1 MTLQRILPFTR
12 TLLNSVL
19 TEGGIAIDGTC
30 GNGHDTLFL
39 AESVGKLGKVYGFD
53 IQSEAIEATEKRLTE
68 ANQSAQVA
76 LFHESHA
83 SINSNI
89 ETKDVGNVSA
99 AIFNLGY
106 LPGGDKTI
114 VTKPEETIQA
124 VTDILH
130 LLRSEGLLILVVYPG
145 HPEGKIESEKVT
157 DFASGLDQSHYQ
169 VLKYQFI
176 NQINEPPY
184 ILAIS
189 KK

>member
-12 TLLNSVL
+12 TLLEAVL
-19 TEGGIAIDGTC
+19 TEGDIAIDGTC

-39 AESVGKLGKVYGFD
+39 AESVGKSGKVYGFD
-53 IQSEAIEATEKRLTE
+53 IQQEAIKSTEKRLVDAE
-68 ANQSAQVA
+68 QSSQVS

-83 SINSNI
+83 SINHQIDSHH
-89 ETKDVGNVSA
+89 VGNVSA

-106 LPGGDKTI
+106 LPGGDKSI
-114 VTKPEETIQA
+114 VTRPEETIQA
-124 VTDILH
+124 VSDILK
-130 LLRSEGLLILVVYPG
+130 LLRSGGLLILVVYPG
-145 HPEGKIESEKVT
+145 HPEGKMESEKVT
-157 DFASGLDQSHYQ
+157 KFTTGLNQSDYQ

-176 NQINEPPY
+176 NQINDPPY

>member
-12 TLLNSVL
+12 TLLESAL
-19 TEGGIAIDGTC
+19 TKGDIAIDGTC

-39 AESVGKLGKVYGFD
+39 AESVGKSGKVYGFD
-53 IQSEAIEATEKRLTE
+53 IQQDAIKSTEKRLIDAE
-68 ANQSAQVA
+68 QSSQVS
-76 LFHESHA
+76 LFHDSHA
-83 SINSNI
+83 AINHKI
-89 ETKDVGNVSA
+89 HPKHAGNVSA

-106 LPGGDKTI
+106 LPGGDKSI

-124 VTDILH
+124 VTDILQ
-130 LLRSEGLLILVVYPG
+130 LLRSGGLLILVIYPG

-157 DFASGLDQSHYQ
+157 EYATSLNQSDYQ

-176 NQINEPPY
+176 NQINDPPY

>member
-12 TLLNSVL
+12 TLLHDVL
-19 TEGGIAIDGTC
+19 TEGDVTIDGTC

-39 AESVGKLGKVYGFD
+39 AKSVGKTGKVYGFD
-53 IQSEAIEATEKRLTE
+53 IQKDALESTYQRLLEAEQTSQVILTH
-68 ANQSAQVA
+68 A
-76 LFHESHA
+76 SHA
-83 SINSNI
+83 
-89 ETKDVGNVSA
+89 TVKDVIDPENIGKVSA

-106 LPGGDKTI
+106 LPGGDKSI
-114 VTKPEETIQA
+114 VTKPEETLQA
-124 VTDILH
+124 VTDMLT
-130 LLRSEGLLILVVYPG
+130 LLRSGGLLILVVYPG
-145 HPEGKIESEKVT
+145 HPEGKIESKMVT
-157 DFASGLDQSHYQ
+157 DFAADLSQSDFQ

>member
-12 TLLNSVL
+12 TLLDSVL
-19 TEGGIAIDGTC
+19 AEGGVAIDGTC

-39 AESVGKLGKVYGFD
+39 AESVGKSGKVYGFD
-53 IQSEAIEATEKRLTE
+53 IQSEAIKSTEKRLQE
-68 ANQSAQVA
+68 ADQYTQVA
-76 LFHESHA
+76 LFQETHA
-83 SINSNI
+83 SINNNI
-89 ETKDVGNVSA
+89 EKEHIGKVSA

-106 LPGGDKTI
+106 LPGGDKSI
-114 VTKPEETIQA
+114 VTNAEETIQS
-124 VTDILH
+124 VTDILR
-130 LLRSEGLLILVVYPG
+130 LLHSGGLLILVVYPG

-157 DFASGLDQSHYQ
+157 NFATDLNQSHFQ

-176 NQINEPPY
+176 NQINDPPY